1 MKLNLAL
8 IALSG
13 TLLSTNALANLV
25 TITWADNHSPSGGEF
40 VLTPDTGAP
49 FNSFCLERNEFI
61 SLGGTYSYT
70 VNNSAVAGGLAG
82 GSPDPISIGTA
93 YLYSQFRAG
102 TLTGYTSASSANQT
116 ALQEAFWWLEDEIP
130 TGDYP
135 FDPTLNPYLTLAND
149 ALAGDLDAL
158 KADANGAYAV
168 DDFGLGERR
177 NEDSPRNTYR
187 LRSRAIPRMAVIE
200 RCTDHL
206 RSADADR
213 ATS

>member
-1 MKLNLAL
+1 MKLNFAL

-102 TLTGYTSASSANQT
+102 TLTGYSSASSANQT

-135 FDPTLNPYLTLAND
+135 FDPTLNPYLTFAND

-168 DDFGLGERR
+168 VVWNLYDDAGNHQDMLSVPDGGTTIVLLGMGFAFFGLI
-177 NEDSPRNTYR
+177 SH
-187 LRSRAIPRMAVIE
+187 RSRKQSI
-200 RCTDHL
+200 
-206 RSADADR
+206 
-213 ATS
+213 